1 MAEPRSTVKVAARAL
16 TGMPLMVE
24 AAAALLAREV
34 AEVTPEEACEAT
46 LPAPEVPWE
55 ATLDAPEATLVATLA
70 APEVAVLKA
79 PPAPEVTVVK
89 APPAPEVTVEKAPA
103 APEVASPKTEVAPE
117 AMVWPTPP
125 SALVTSLRTVHGRSV
140 RIQVSLSAAMPSRE
154 EAGNLHCA
162 WVPAMR
168 TVSRRAWKAMMDLLN
183 CMLNGCLFGR

>member
-1 MAEPRSTVKVAARAL
+1 MAEPRRTVKVAASAL

-24 AAAALLAREV
+24 AAAALLARGV
-34 AEVTPEEACEAT
+34 AEVTLDEACEAT

-70 APEVAVLKA
+70 APEVAVLRA
-79 PPAPEVTVVK
+79 PPAPDVKVV
-89 APPAPEVTVEKAPA
+89 KAPA

-117 AMVWPTPP
+117 AIVWPTPP

-154 EAGNLHCA
+154 EADNLHCA

-168 TVSRRAWKAMMDLLN
+168 TVSRRAWKAMMALLN
-183 CMLNGCLFGR
+183 CMLNGCLFGRRKFVSDEEEA